1 MNDPPFTFLFSYSM
15 NTLEVLQ
22 KSRFWSSYGNFDA
35 RSDAAQDFLA
45 ENNLKL
51 VPQTEVNSELSIA
64 EALVDFE
71 GGDGS
76 RGAWD
81 RYPRPVFNYIV
92 AIDGYETKKEAL
104 EEEHYQQRIANEKNI
119 TARIT
124 DGKRGYFIDLYS
136 SALDC
141 GQFKRLTQKEVKA
154 WEVKTNLTR
163 DELVAYIVSRI
174 ERIYSSYW
182 EARIEWKK
190 ND

>member
-1 MNDPPFTFLFSYSM
+1 MTPNLMNDLPFTFLFSYSM

-174 ERIYSSYW
+174 ERIYSSY
-182 EARIEWKK
+182 
-190 ND
+190 

>member
-1 MNDPPFTFLFSYSM
+1 M

-35 RSDAAQDFLA
+35 RSDAAQQFLA
-45 ENNLKL
+45 DNWLKL
-51 VPQTEVNSELSIA
+51 VPENDVNSELSIA
-64 EALVDFE
+64 SALVDFE
-71 GGDGS
+71 WGDGS

-81 RYPRPVFNYIV
+81 RYPRPVFNCIV

-104 EEEHYQQRIANEKNI
+104 EEEHHQQKIANEKNI